1 MQAHSRKLSDAEC
14 AVKPV
19 LEGESSLRRKA
30 KSNNLT
36 ALPPEKT
43 PGEYA
48 PAFFLG
54 GTPQH
59 LTMAPL
65 GARRYGIH

>member
-1 MQAHSRKLSDAEC
+1 MQAHSRKFSDAEW

-30 KSNNLT
+30 KSDDLT

-54 GTPQH
+54 GTPAR
-59 LTMAPL
+59 LTMVPL